1 MTYKFQ
7 HIGVITTN
15 VIKNILVRNILVK
28 KILIKNTAITISVIT
43 ATLFSACSSLDERA
57 VASGSF
63 DYVKEQP
70 GQKIKIPD
78 DVDSPIF
85 NDDYKLPELGENAPL
100 DATGKDLSVMSPPL
114 VLAVVAGSHI
124 EEGSKNA
131 IVWFDQI
138 DDSLPL
144 DTAVWNSL
152 IRFLE
157 AEGIAVE
164 LFEKDNQR
172 LITDWM
178 VMDESKDNNWY
189 SWSKSERTVGQR
201 FEFTLDKKP
210 HGRTASLSVEL
221 VDYKERFDDQ
231 SSEVTK
237 ARDKRRNEVDVLNRV
252 VKNYEFETKVA
263 DVKRFRQIREGL
275 QMELGFDSDGE
286 PAFIVD
292 ADYEITWPRLL
303 LVLRKLGFDVK
314 DYDKS
319 NGLLFVKYNGA
330 DDGWWSNIW
339 SSDKNEINLDTE
351 EYRIKVIG
359 VGKKTSVTLL
369 DDESNSFPVNKLTD
383 LFPTFSKTMSADD
396 LDI

>member
-15 VIKNILVRNILVK
+15 VIK
-28 KILIKNTAITISVIT
+28 KILIKNTVITISVIT
-43 ATLFSACSSLDERA
+43 AILFSACSSLEERE

-70 GQKIKIPD
+70 GQKINIPD
-78 DVDSPIF
+78 DVDSPKF
-85 NDDYKLPELGENAPL
+85 NDAYKLPELGKNAPL
-100 DATGKDLSVMSPPL
+100 NATGKDLSVMSPPL
-114 VLAVVAGSHI
+114 VLAVVSGSHI

-157 AEGIAVE
+157 SEGIGVE
-164 LFEKDNQR
+164 LFDKDKQR

-221 VDYKERFDDQ
+221 VDYKEKLNAQ
-231 SSEVTK
+231 SKEVVTK
-237 ARDKRRNEVDVLNRV
+237 AKDKRRNEVDVLNRV

-275 QMELGFDSDGE
+275 QMDLGFDSDGE
-286 PAFIVD
+286 PAFVVD

-330 DDGWWSNIW
+330 EDGWWSNIW
-339 SSDKNEINLDTE
+339 SSDKNEMNLDTE
-351 EYRIKVIG
+351 EYRLKVVS
-359 VGKKTSVTLL
+359 VGSKTSITLF
-369 DDESNSFPVNKLTD
+369 DDESNPFPVNKLTD
-383 LFPTFSKTMSADD
+383 LYPTFSKTMSADD